1 MKYKKHIKL
10 YKRNTDLENVVCK
23 FMNNFMNEYSE
34 DLNIKMNII
43 EFLYLLHEFTT
54 DFYELKKKKSNKL
67 KNLVINH
74 SCRVLKHLLSIIKN
88 LEQTGEKFSVKIRY
102 DMLVGAMMH
111 DIGKFITEN
120 TGIDNDEH
128 SVVSYLMM
136 KYLLDRCDIISQGHK
151 TIILEMILMHS
162 NKTKDRDNI
171 SIYDK
176 ILRDADLFDEK
187 CGDSLLELL
196 KYKSK
201 CVNTNLNTIYYDESY
216 EIIDEL
222 SSYKNIKYINKRIN
236 IEQNKKL
243 FENEFKRAI
252 IDFNEF
258 VHHSHIEQ
266 QIIEEHERISKLSQ
280 CLYINI
286 EI

>member
-74 SCRVLKHLLSIIKN
+74 SCRVLKHLSSILKN
-88 LEQTGEKFSVKIRY
+88 LEQTGEKFSIKIRY

-128 SVVSYLMM
+128 NVVSYLMM
-136 KYLLDRCDIISQGHK
+136 KYLLDRCDIISQDHK

-162 NKTKDRDNI
+162 NKTKNRDNI
-171 SIYDK
+171 SICDK

-201 CVNTNLNTIYYDESY
+201 CVNINLNTIYYDESY